1 MIARYRWI
9 IRFKGP
15 IRNDYQK
22 GANIMTKTWFVTG
35 AARGIGAAIVQA
47 ALNAGDR
54 VVATVR
60 DPRKIRHAFSAGPDR
75 LLVLALDVTQ
85 ETQVPATVEAAIKQ
99 FGRIDVLVN
108 NAGYGQLGVFEE
120 SRPDEVHRQFS
131 TNVFGLMAV
140 TRSVLPGMRKQ
151 RSGRIFNLLSVSG
164 LKGVFGASLYC
175 ASKFAVEGFSQSIAE
190 ELAPFGVYVTVISPG
205 FVRTDFLDPSSV
217 KYSDA
222 GISDYAKAMTDFR
235 SFHDNRNHNQA
246 GDPAKL
252 AAVILHLA
260 QVEKPPVSFVAG
272 SDAVEWTMNAIKTQQ
287 AQLDAWRELSVS
299 TDRAWDVK
307 AQAGKVGNTV
317 VMR

>member
-1 MIARYRWI
+1 
-9 IRFKGP
+9 
-15 IRNDYQK
+15 
-22 GANIMTKTWFVTG
+22 MTKTWFVTG

-151 RSGRIFNLLSVSG
+151 RSGRIFNLSSVSG

-190 ELAPFGVYVTVISPG
+190 ELAPFGVYVT
-205 FVRTDFLDPSSV
+205 
-217 KYSDA
+217 
-222 GISDYAKAMTDFR
+222 
-235 SFHDNRNHNQA
+235 
-246 GDPAKL
+246 
-252 AAVILHLA
+252 
-260 QVEKPPVSFVAG
+260 
-272 SDAVEWTMNAIKTQQ
+272 
-287 AQLDAWRELSVS
+287 
-299 TDRAWDVK
+299 
-307 AQAGKVGNTV
+307 
-317 VMR
+317 